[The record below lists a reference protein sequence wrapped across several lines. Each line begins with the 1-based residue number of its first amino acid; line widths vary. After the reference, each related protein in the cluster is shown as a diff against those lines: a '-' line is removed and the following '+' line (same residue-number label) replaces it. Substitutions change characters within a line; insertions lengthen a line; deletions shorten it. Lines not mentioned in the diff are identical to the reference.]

1 MKSRWLAK
9 GTSAVAM
16 IAVMGDCDDMPASC
30 ECRGTGRIRNRIHP
44 APQLRGTGWTI
55 GETGVDG

>member
-16 IAVMGDCDDMPASC
+16 IAVMGTATICPPPAHA
-30 ECRGTGRIRNRIHP
+30 GVPGAIRNRIHA
-44 APQLRGTGWTI
+44 APQLRGAGWAV